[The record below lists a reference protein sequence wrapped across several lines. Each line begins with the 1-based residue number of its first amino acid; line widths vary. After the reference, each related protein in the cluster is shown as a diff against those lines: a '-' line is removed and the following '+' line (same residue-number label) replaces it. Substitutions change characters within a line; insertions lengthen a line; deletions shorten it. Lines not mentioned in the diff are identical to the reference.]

1 MSWFHSWE
9 ILEIVSP
16 GGCDFIFE
24 QSSQMTRTFDALDD
38 ALTAI
43 EFLETTD
50 INDLKTETGLAS
62 INDLSFITFED
73 LKLALP
79 SVAIIKLR
87 KLEAVIKYLQDGQM
101 VDEHTT
107 AIGIQ
112 KHLVAVVKSTKTT
125 PSLLS
130 TTLSPTT
137 STIKTPLNCIPTFS
151 GDPIEFEQWD
161 ISTRVTLGQMPHAYL
176 LSREPVASGPNA
188 ASEQIQNKEF
198 YNMLVNSCS
207 AGSSYYLISPIK
219 SDNGHKAWKEIQVYY
234 NSEASVAMIVQH
246 YQGQLK

>member
-1 MSWFHSWE
+1 M
-9 ILEIVSP
+9 LEVVTP

-24 QSSQMTRTFDALDD
+24 QPSQMTRTFDALDH

-43 EFLETTD
+43 ALLEISD
-50 INDLKTETGLAS
+50 INDLKKATGLAL
-62 INDLSFITFED
+62 IDDLSFITFED

-79 SVAIIKLR
+79 SVAIIKLS
-87 KLEAVIKYLQDGQM
+87 KLEAVIQYLQNGKM

-112 KHLVAVVKSTKTT
+112 KHLVAVAKSTKTT
-125 PSLLS
+125 PYLSS
-130 TTLSPTT
+130 TTPSPPT
-137 STIKTPLNCIPTFS
+137 STIKNPLNCIPTFL

-207 AGSSYYLISPIK
+207 AGSSYHLISPIK

-246 YQGQLK
+246 YQG